1 MCLPYFYL
9 IQKKSEIVR
18 GFWGGEIIFK
28 KSKLLRTII
37 LSLIAVIIISSL
49 VGCGGKKYEAV
60 KPSKDPKKTVQD
72 KNYTKDLKSEKEVL
86 DGQIYV
92 QNKMVMG
99 AIMVK
104 ENVSDKDAKA
114 LAQKYV
120 DELKKTYKG
129 MKINVQAVKKNKN
142 VANITINN

>member
-1 MCLPYFYL
+1 M
-9 IQKKSEIVR
+9 KKNKVSRIIV
-18 GFWGGEIIFK
+18 
-28 KSKLLRTII
+28 LL
-37 LSLIAVIIISSL
+37 AVSIIITVSL

-60 KPSKDPKKTVQD
+60 KPSKDPKKIVQD

-92 QNKMVMG
+92 KNKMVVG
-99 AIMVK
+99 VIIVK
-104 ENVSDKDAKA
+104 NNVSDKDAKA
-114 LAQKYV
+114 LAQKYA

-142 VANITINN
+142 VANITVES

>member
-1 MCLPYFYL
+1 M
-9 IQKKSEIVR
+9 KKNKVSRILV
-18 GFWGGEIIFK
+18 
-28 KSKLLRTII
+28 LLAT
-37 LSLIAVIIISSL
+37 SIIITVSL

-60 KPSKDPKKTVQD
+60 KPAKDPKKIVQD

-92 QNKMVMG
+92 QNKTVIGVM
-99 AIMVK
+99 IIK
-104 ENVSDKDAKA
+104 KSVSDKDAKA
-114 LAQKYV
+114 LAQKYA

-142 VANITINN
+142 VANITVES